1 MDLLA
6 KKPPSIY
13 PSSSARFLPDAASS
27 IGVLP
32 LGLRGYE
39 AERICFST
47 PNGFGFTGVLVSYS
61 CLGCTSMVFSCAP
74 LPVGYVL

>member
-6 KKPPSIY
+6 KKPPS
-13 PSSSARFLPDAASS
+13 PSVLPDAASS
-27 IGVLP
+27 TGVLP

-39 AERICFST
+39 VEKICFST
-47 PNGFGFTGVLVSYS
+47 PNGFAFVLASYS

-74 LPVGYVL
+74 LPVGCVL